1 MIAGGVKIQPIR
13 CGHII
18 FTSNILCSQR
28 QLMAQLAVGFP
39 KFSRAVTALFS
50 KAIQCNSG
58 LKREPQTL
66 VFLNL
71 HLSFTSPE
79 MSWRS
84 HEMHAVL
91 SVDGSFQEQDLE
103 SRMRILEGNLEL
115 CLQKKNPV
123 FWESKRIWFGS
134 LT

>member
-1 MIAGGVKIQPIR
+1 
-13 CGHII
+13 
-18 FTSNILCSQR
+18 
-28 QLMAQLAVGFP
+28 
-39 KFSRAVTALFS
+39 
-50 KAIQCNSG
+50 
-58 LKREPQTL
+58 
-66 VFLNL
+66 
-71 HLSFTSPE
+71 
-79 MSWRS
+79 
-84 HEMHAVL
+84 MHAVL